1 MHATRGGGVWPSYFC
16 GTYAKH
22 GGLQNPTGCHCHRV
36 KHSVIEKYVSQYLK
50 DTDKFLSGDAS
61 LTLPLVL
68 DYAGAENRQDDL
80 YEAMFEMVGKRI
92 KEKGSI
98 VEIYGKVFDRI
109 RPKIEQQIQVKENA
123 LERMIDDFRGIS
135 EKARPRINQRVDL
148 LQGEIDSLKSQLID
162 LRQPVESVREEV
174 KERKETLK
182 KAFKMLSSNSGRQ
195 RAEALHNVLDKIV
208 CHFRYVGNKSY
219 LDKVEIVPIS
229 SENLVVTGGNMPG
242 LN

>member
-1 MHATRGGGVWPSYFC
+1 
-16 GTYAKH
+16 
-22 GGLQNPTGCHCHRV
+22 
-36 KHSVIEKYVSQYLK
+36 
-50 DTDKFLSGDAS
+50 
-61 LTLPLVL
+61 
-68 DYAGAENRQDDL
+68 
-80 YEAMFEMVGKRI
+80 
-92 KEKGSI
+92 
-98 VEIYGKVFDRI
+98 
-109 RPKIEQQIQVKENA
+109 
-123 LERMIDDFRGIS
+123 MIDDFRGIS